1 MSAACVGMAVAAVV
15 SLDGR
20 TMVVPVA
27 PSALSTRTPAG
38 LTGLTGA
45 HPALVPGTPVTSE
58 VDLVA
63 TSTGA
68 LDGVVLQVTPS
79 GWSSQPS
86 AAGSSVL
93 TVTVRACSGTWT
105 AVASSGAS
113 VCQGSIRQL
122 ASAVVGRAGGELP
135 LPGLVGSA
143 QGTTARLQVS
153 LEVPPGAA
161 DGARPSSVHLA
172 FVIRTSEA

>member
-1 MSAACVGMAVAAVV
+1 MSVACVGMAVAAVV

-27 PSALSTRTPAG
+27 PSALSARTPAG
-38 LTGLTGA
+38 LTGIDGA

-58 VDLVA
+58 VDLMA

-68 LDGVVLQVTPS
+68 LDGVVLEVTPS

-86 AAGSSVL
+86 ASGSPAL

-105 AVASSGAS
+105 SVASSGAS

-122 ASAVVGRAGGELP
+122 ASAVVGRVGGELP
-135 LPGLVGSA
+135 LPGLVGSG
-143 QGTTARLQVS
+143 QGTTAHLQVS
-153 LEVPPGAA
+153 LEVPPGVP
-161 DGARPSSVHLA
+161 GSARPSSVHLA
-172 FVIRTSEA
+172 FVTRTREA